1 MKKLVIML
9 IILLLISIL
18 SNNANFD
25 TNILQ
30 KFEPI
35 SSEHL
40 LGTDYLGRDIY
51 NLLVYGF
58 KRTVQTVFIASI
70 FALSLGLLAGFYAGY
85 RGGIWLRALEII
97 ANLGLVIPSFIVA
110 LIVSSI
116 MGFNPLSIGISLG
129 VFDFG
134 VYALQVAN
142 LTQKI
147 RHEDFIMMS
156 RLLNIPLHKIFSN
169 HLFPHI
175 FPSVSALFAS
185 KASSIILRFSSLAFI
200 GLGADITKPDWG
212 MLLYQYRIY
221 FLTKPLLLLA
231 PTVCIFAM
239 CLVFQFVFD
248 SVEVSD

>member
-1 MKKLVIML
+1 MKKLIALL
-9 IILLLISIL
+9 IILFIISLLP
-18 SNNANFD
+18 NTGNFD

-30 KFEPI
+30 KFAPM

-51 NLLVYGF
+51 QLLVYGF

-70 FALSLGLLAGFYAGY
+70 FALTLGLVVGFYAGY
-85 RGGIWLRALEII
+85 KGGIWIKALEII
-97 ANLGLVIPSFIVA
+97 ANLGLVVPSFIVA
-110 LIVSSI
+110 LIVSSV

-142 LTQKI
+142 LTQKLKN
-147 RHEDFIMMS
+147 EDFITMAK
-156 RLLNIPLHKIFSN
+156 LLNVPTHKIFLN
-169 HLFPHI
+169 HLFPHT
-175 FPSVSALFAS
+175 FPAVSALFAS

-221 FLTKPLLLLA
+221 FLTKPILLLA
-231 PTVCIFAM
+231 PTICIFAM
-239 CLVFQFVFD
+239 CLAFQLMFD
-248 SVEVSD
+248 TYNVSD